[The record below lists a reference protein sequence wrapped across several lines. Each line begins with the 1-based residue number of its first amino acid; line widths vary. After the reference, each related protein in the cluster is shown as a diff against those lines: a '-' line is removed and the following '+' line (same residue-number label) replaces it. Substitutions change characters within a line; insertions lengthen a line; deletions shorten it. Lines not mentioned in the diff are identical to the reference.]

1 MHMDLAE
8 PDAEVVDNPA
18 ASRFELTVDGRT
30 ALIAYQ
36 PMEGGRVFVHTEVPQ
51 ALEGRGVG
59 GRLVKGALEQM
70 RARGLKVRPD
80 CPFVRGWL
88 DRHPGYEDLITG

>member
-1 MHMDLAE
+1 MSE
-8 PDAEVVDNPA
+8 PEVIDNPA
-18 ASRFELTVDGRT
+18 ASRFELTVDGHT
-30 ALIAYQ
+30 AEIVYA

-59 GRLVKGALEQM
+59 GRLVKGALDQM

-80 CPFVRGWL
+80 CSFVRGWL
-88 DRHPGYEDLITG
+88 DRHPGYEDVVV